1 MMSWPKT
8 GEDLGESPADGERGP
23 TVSRERAGRDIADQL
38 AFRIANLGLGLVTTI
53 VLVRAL
59 GDDQFGQWV
68 TILAVM
74 SLASSFGMRGLS
86 NVTVERAAGR
96 PDQSAFWVGALVSL
110 RLALS
115 PVVTFT
121 SLVICLLVADS
132 HTMRVAALILHT
144 TVITTAIAA
153 SQIVFQLRVR
163 NAFVSGIELVSG
175 AAWALAVL
183 LVAAIQP
190 SLITMAIAFAIV
202 MNATNLALW
211 LAARRQHPIPVRG
224 GRAGWRPLISRGLP
238 VAIAS
243 VVTLGYGQ
251 IDQVLV
257 FQIAGSAEAGLYGA
271 AYRIY
276 DRLHIFPA
284 AIMATL
290 FPLFVAARDVDRERV
305 RKLFNTAIDY
315 LVLASLPALTIS
327 LAGPDQIC
335 ALLFGPDFAESGQAL
350 PILMAALIV
359 ISLGHLS
366 GYLIISYSLQSTYIW
381 VAVLALVFNVVAN
394 LALIPSYGFVAAA
407 WTTLATELLV
417 LTISLVLLSRKM
429 RLRPTG
435 VRLPRIVVA
444 AVAAG
449 LIAWLGRFAGAP
461 TVVWATVG
469 GLSYGPLLLVVRA
482 IRPGD
487 IRAVLARR
495 RPSLPAAD

>member
-1 MMSWPKT
+1 VAEQQRDSASEAH
-8 GEDLGESPADGERGP
+8 GLS
-23 TVSRERAGRDIADQL
+23 VSRERAGRDIAGQL
-38 AFRIANLGLGLVTTI
+38 GFRIANLGLGVVTTI

-74 SLASSFGMRGLS
+74 TLASSFGMRGLT

-96 PDQSAFWVGALVSL
+96 PDQSAFWIGALVTL

-132 HTMRVAALILHT
+132 HTMRIAALILHT

-163 NAFVSGIELVSG
+163 NAFISGVELVSG
-175 AAWALAVL
+175 ASWAIAVL
-183 LVAAIQP
+183 LVAAIRP
-190 SLITMAIAFAIV
+190 SLIAMAIAFAIV

-211 LAARRQHPIPVRG
+211 LAARRQHPFPLRG

-243 VVTLGYGQ
+243 VVALGYGQ

-305 RKLFNTAIDY
+305 KTLFNTAIDY

-327 LAGPDQIC
+327 LAGPEQIC
-335 ALLFGPDFAESGQAL
+335 ELLFGADFAESGQAL
-350 PILMAALIV
+350 PILMASLVV
-359 ISLGHLS
+359 ISLGHLT
-366 GYLIISYSLQSTYIW
+366 GYLIISYSLQGTYIW
-381 VAVLALVFNVVAN
+381 VAVLALAFNVLAN
-394 LALIPSYGFVAAA
+394 LALIPPYGFVAAA
-407 WTTLATELLV
+407 WTTLATEVLV
-417 LTISLVLLSRKM
+417 LAVSLFLISRKM
-429 RLRPTG
+429 RVRPTG
-435 VRLPRIVVA
+435 VHLPRIVAA

-449 LIAWLGRFAGAP
+449 LIAWVGRVAGAP
-461 TVVWATVG
+461 TFVWPTVA
-469 GLSYGPLLLVVRA
+469 GLAYVPLLLLVRA
-482 IRPGD
+482 VRTRD

-495 RPSLPAAD
+495 GRQAAAAE